1 MRIYVPTMK
10 VREEGSE
17 NKASNKA
24 ITCETLRRISQKN
37 TTTRLPV
44 TLRRNS
50 CHLTRQQRMHPG

>member
-10 VREEGSE
+10 VSEEGSE
-17 NKASNKA
+17 NKA
-24 ITCETLRRISQKN
+24 ITYKTLRRISQKN

-50 CHLTRQQRMHPG
+50 CHLTL